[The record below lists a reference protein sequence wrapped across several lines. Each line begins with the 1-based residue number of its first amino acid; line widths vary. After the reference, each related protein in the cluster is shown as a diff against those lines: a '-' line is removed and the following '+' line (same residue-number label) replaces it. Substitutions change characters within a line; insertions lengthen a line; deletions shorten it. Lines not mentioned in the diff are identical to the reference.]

1 MVPFSLE
8 IIKAITPHFR
18 NNSKKALE
26 NLYKLLFRCEYEL
39 QRLNST
45 QQDPQ
50 FKGILVPT
58 PSILR
63 MKSKSHFSLKNSSPA
78 PSESDLSPDT
88 DSITPSA
95 SQQKFPVGFV
105 DEHFDAGEGYI
116 SSLVSISTSGSDAT
130 EKELSVEERKQYL
143 NQWLLR
149 EQRVLFLIVNCHIN
163 LREYDLALQLL
174 EKALKHYQ
182 MTVPQ
187 QIELKSLLGSLY
199 TQVGMISKA
208 ETIFKEVETLSPQ
221 PDQDVRCRLNRA
233 LMKFVRGQ
241 YQQASDEY
249 DYVLKNLDH
258 NNSTAANNRAVC
270 LLYLNSLVKSVESL
284 EQFIRRDPIQN
295 LEETVVYNLC
305 TLYDLESDKSIV
317 KKRVIRALVARFKGE
332 DFNLSALK
340 LA

>member
-26 NLYKLLFRCEYEL
+26 NLYKILFRCEYEL

-45 QQDPQ
+45 HQDPRY
-50 FKGILVPT
+50 KGILTPS

-63 MKSKSHFSLKNSSPA
+63 MKSKSHFSLKNSSP
-78 PSESDLSPDT
+78 PSDSESSSDL
-88 DSITPSA
+88 DSITPSS

-116 SSLVSISTSGSDAT
+116 STMVSMTTSGSDAT
-130 EKELSVEERKQYL
+130 EKEISTEEKKQQL
-143 NQWLLR
+143 DVWVLR
-149 EQRVLFLIVNCHIN
+149 EQRVLFLIVNCHIS

-174 EKALKHYQ
+174 EKSLKHYQ
-182 MTVPQ
+182 TSTPQ
-187 QIELKSLLGSLY
+187 QMEMKSLLGCLY
-199 TQVGMISKA
+199 TQVGMIPKA
-208 ETIFKEVETLSPQ
+208 EQVFKEVEASTAD
-221 PDQDVRCRLNRA
+221 PDQDVRCRLNRG
-233 LMKFVRGQ
+233 LMKFARGQ
-241 YQQASDEY
+241 YQPAVDEY
-249 DYVLKNLDH
+249 DFILKNLDP
-258 NNSTAANNRAVC
+258 NNTTAANNRAIC
-270 LLYLNSLVKSVESL
+270 LLYLNSLVKAVEGL
-284 EQFIRRDPIQN
+284 EQFIRGNPAKN

-305 TLYDLESDKSIV
+305 TLYDLETDKSMA
-317 KKRVIRALVARFKGE
+317 KKRIIRALVARFKGE